1 MALYKHTLRGTYTGE
16 SWSFSIHTT
25 GVEGIDDAQTAW
37 GVALTTFATVDYL
50 ADLPPEVA
58 FIEASTAEI
67 TIATGVQVTRRS
79 DTRTEVGTSA
89 ADGLPCQIA
98 PVVSLRT
105 DLATRAGRGRF
116 YAPSPAVDTQ
126 VQGRMGATA
135 QGHLA
140 DAASDM
146 LSSLLGDGYVPVLYS
161 RTTHTTNEITSLDVG
176 DVLDTQRRRRSKLV
190 EVRTSRTV

>member
-1 MALYKHTLRGTYTGE
+1 
-16 SWSFSIHTT
+16 
-25 GVEGIDDAQTAW
+25 
-37 GVALTTFATVDYL
+37 
-50 ADLPPEVA
+50 
-58 FIEASTAEI
+58 
-67 TIATGVQVTRRS
+67 
-79 DTRTEVGTSA
+79 
-89 ADGLPCQIA
+89 
-98 PVVSLRT
+98 
-105 DLATRAGRGRF
+105 
-116 YAPSPAVDTQ
+116 
-126 VQGRMGATA
+126 MGATA